1 MNEIMFSRGGF
12 PVITKYLFDNLMTE
26 TFNNDMLKM
35 KSSYPMNI
43 IECME
48 TKGNV
53 EKVIGYR
60 LEYALAGFNKDEI
73 EIQVKDNILNIHVE
87 KKERDY
93 QEGNSQNYLRQ
104 GISYKEFNV
113 SYKLMDGVDKEKI
126 KVSYENGILYINLPL
141 KQEEV
146 NSYKI
151 EIE

>member
-35 KSSYPMNI
+35 KSGYPMNI
-43 IECME
+43 VECVEM
-48 TKGNV
+48 KDNA
-53 EKVIGYR
+53 EKVTGYR
-60 LEYALAGFNKDEI
+60 LEYALAGFNKNEI
-73 EIQVKDNILNIHVE
+73 EIKVKDNILNIHVE
-87 KKERDY
+87 KKERNY

-104 GISYKEFNV
+104 GISYKEFDV